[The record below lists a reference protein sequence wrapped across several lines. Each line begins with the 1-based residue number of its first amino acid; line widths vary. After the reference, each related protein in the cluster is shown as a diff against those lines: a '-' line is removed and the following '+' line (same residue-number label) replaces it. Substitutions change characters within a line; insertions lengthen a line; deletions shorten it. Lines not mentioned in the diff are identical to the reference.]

1 MRWPLRCHSMGNQYP
16 SRMSVLELE
25 QAISQLPAEE
35 LSHLAKWFEEYL
47 ADEWDKQI
55 ERDAAAGK
63 FDKMNAKADADFEA
77 GRCTPL

>member
-1 MRWPLRCHSMGNQYP
+1 MRWRLPCHLRQNKYP
-16 SRMSVLELE
+16 DFMSVLELE
-25 QAISQLPAEE
+25 QAIAQLPAEE
-35 LSHLAKWFEEYL
+35 LSQFAKWFEEYM

>member
-1 MRWPLRCHSMGNQYP
+1 
-16 SRMSVLELE
+16 MSVIELE
-25 QAISQLPAEE
+25 QAISKLPEEE
-35 LSHLAKWFEEYL
+35 LSRFAAWFEEFM

>member
-1 MRWPLRCHSMGNQYP
+1 MGNQYP
-16 SRMSVLELE
+16 NRLSVLELE

>member
-1 MRWPLRCHSMGNQYP
+1 
-16 SRMSVLELE
+16 MSVPELE
-25 QAISQLPAEE
+25 KAISE
-35 LSHLAKWFEEYL
+35 LSAQELSTFAAWFEEYM

-63 FDKMNAKADADFEA
+63 FDKMNAKADEDFKA

>member
-1 MRWPLRCHSMGNQYP
+1 MRWPLRCHLMQNKYSKF
-16 SRMSVLELE
+16 MSVLELE

>member
-1 MRWPLRCHSMGNQYP
+1 
-16 SRMSVLELE
+16 MSVLELE

-35 LSHLAKWFEEYL
+35 LSKFASWFEEYM

-63 FDKMNAKADADFEA
+63 FDKIFAKADEDIKA
-77 GRCTPL
+77 GRFTPL

>member
-1 MRWPLRCHSMGNQYP
+1 
-16 SRMSVLELE
+16 MSIPEVE
-25 QAISQLPAEE
+25 QAVSQMSPEE
-35 LSHLAKWFEEYL
+35 LSRFAKWFEEFR

-63 FDKMNAKADADFEA
+63 FDKMNAKADEAFKA

>member
-1 MRWPLRCHSMGNQYP
+1 
-16 SRMSVLELE
+16 MSVLELE

-35 LSHLAKWFEEYL
+35 LSRLASWFEEFM
-47 ADEWDKQI
+47 ADEWDNQI
-55 ERDAAAGK
+55 ERDAVAGK